1 MDNKDNN
8 IEELEEQEIEN
19 DNFSDDTDFN
29 ENSNNNQS
37 YGSYA
42 TPSPRNG
49 NFFQGFT
56 AGFKNGMHGGV
67 NPNNDNLARGINPNK
82 NNQNHNNNNN
92 KNDDTKKNLNTKEN
106 NKNRNPIPG
115 IINKVNR
122 KNKNANNKEN
132 NSNNNKGGLNKKEN
146 DSNQESSKNPF
157 KKQDNEL
164 KQAESQ
170 SEGAQLFNQIKK
182 IAKKLIKF
190 LIFLG
195 PIGIVIFIILFII
208 ILIVVILG
216 GSEAY
221 GSSFGSYCTG
231 RNFDISDIADISSP
245 KTYTGVF
252 EWAWDKTSGQ
262 YKFYEETPTYIDED
276 GFLRTGE
283 DYIIALG
290 EYFGTEKG
298 TRYIIE
304 MESGQT
310 FTASL
315 GDTKSRNDPL
325 MDETLR
331 YHKSG
336 DYANILEFEMGCG
349 TVIDPV
355 EYGFNFSGE
364 SPEAC
369 GDVNEVNKIISDKF
383 PGNVKSIRLLQDD
396 SNCNFNG
403 QFVERTTSIYTD
415 RAALD
420 TIFSIA
426 PGAHANY
433 DPLGLRY
440 QCVTYAKLRA
450 IEILNTNTV
459 LSSEQKEKAIN
470 QIEIAQGNGWAW
482 TVDSNSNLQGFSF
495 DKTCTDFRAG
505 SIIAFSGSG
514 ANCTGSGSPETGG
527 VKCGHVAII
536 ESVDYENNT
545 FTISDSWDALK
556 GLWHSVEYNMEDVDS
571 YYGGCRGITHLLSY
585 TG

>member
-82 NNQNHNNNNN
+82 NNQNHNTDK
-92 KNDDTKKNLNTKEN
+92 KNDDTKKKLNTKEN

-190 LIFLG
+190 LMFLG

-426 PGAHANY
+426 PGARANY

-514 ANCTGSGSPETGG
+514 ANCPGSGSPETGG

>member
-82 NNQNHNNNNN
+82 NNQNHNTDK
-92 KNDDTKKNLNTKEN
+92 KNDDTKKKLNTKEN

-426 PGAHANY
+426 PGARANY

-450 IEILNTNTV
+450 IEILNTNTI

-556 GLWHSVEYNMEDVDS
+556 GSWHSVEYNMEDVDS

-585 TG
+585 IG

>member
-82 NNQNHNNNNN
+82 NNQNHNTDK
-92 KNDDTKKNLNTKEN
+92 KNDDTKKKLNTKEN

-221 GSSFGSYCTG
+221 GGSFGSYCTG

-426 PGAHANY
+426 PGARANY
-433 DPLGLRY
+433 APLGLRY

>member
-82 NNQNHNNNNN
+82 NNQNHNTDK
-92 KNDDTKKNLNTKEN
+92 KNDDTKKKLNTKEN

-426 PGAHANY
+426 PGARANY

-450 IEILNTNTV
+450 IEILNTNTI

-556 GLWHSVEYNMEDVDS
+556 GSWHSVEYNMEDVDS